1 MTPRLGTGSVIA
13 VWGVSA
19 ADGEQLVD
27 ALARRFMQRGIKA
40 IALVGM
46 APTDAPERP
55 PAPADAFARAHAWRM
70 RIDQARHDALVV
82 AAGSPI
88 ALLAQRGVPVESW
101 PPSLVAAERGHA
113 FTLLLPPQ
121 DTAGHDEQV
130 LDGRLRAGFAAAG
143 LPCAVIHG
151 RDAAQ
156 HMSRAWSALQAA
168 LDAREEAP
176 APPRRLRAPA
186 WNCER
191 CSDPDCEHRLFTD
204 LIAARQTPAAG

>member
-13 VWGVSA
+13 VWGASA
-19 ADGEQLVD
+19 ADREPLVD

-46 APTDAPERP
+46 APTDALERQS
-55 PAPADAFARAHAWRM
+55 APTDALARAHAWRM
-70 RIDQARHDALVV
+70 RIDQACHDALVV
-82 AAGSPI
+82 VAGSPI

-121 DTAGHDEQV
+121 DTAGHDEQD
-130 LDGRLRAGFAAAG
+130 LDGRLRAGFVTVG
-143 LPCAVIHG
+143 LACAVIHG

-156 HMSRAWSALQAA
+156 HLSRAWSALQAG

-176 APPRRLRAPA
+176 ATPRHLRAPA

>member
-1 MTPRLGTGSVIA
+1 MTPRLGTASVIA
-13 VWGVSA
+13 VWGA
-19 ADGEQLVD
+19 PTADREQLVD
-27 ALARRFMQRGIKA
+27 ALARRFVQRGIRA

-46 APTDAPERP
+46 APTDALECP
-55 PAPADAFARAHAWRM
+55 PAPTDALAQAQAWRT
-70 RIDQARHDALVV
+70 RIDQARHNALVV

-121 DTAGHDEQV
+121 DAAGNGEQD
-130 LDGRLRAGFAAAG
+130 LDARLRAGFAAVG
-143 LPCAVIHG
+143 LPCAIIHG

-156 HMSRAWSALQAA
+156 HLSRAWSALQAG
-168 LDAREEAP
+168 LEAREEAP
-176 APPRRLRAPA
+176 ATPRHLRAPA

-204 LIAARQTPAAG
+204 LIAARQTLTAG